1 MGLNLSVILSDYSL
15 GSGLLEKVAIWKD
28 KLEPMKGFY
37 AETDLYKS
45 L

>member
-1 MGLNLSVILSDYSL
+1 MGLNLSVILGDYSL